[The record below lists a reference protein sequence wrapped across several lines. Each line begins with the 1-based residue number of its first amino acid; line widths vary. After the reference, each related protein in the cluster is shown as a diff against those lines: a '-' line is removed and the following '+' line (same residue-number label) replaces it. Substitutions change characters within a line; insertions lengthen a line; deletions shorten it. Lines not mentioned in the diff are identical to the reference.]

1 MDNEKNYVDLWIDDV
16 RECPYIGWVWA
27 KNYDEAIEILKT
39 NKVRQCSIDHDLS
52 FLQYRNMY
60 DPFTEKTGYD
70 IVLWMEENDIWP
82 EEVPIVHSHNP
93 VGAKRM
99 ADVIS
104 NYYQCY
110 PTSILRRAAASG
122 KGIGWAKK

>member
-82 EEVPIVHSHNP
+82 EEVPIVHEESQP
-93 VGAKRM
+93 DEPIREEESKKVLSKEEILEKFAI
-99 ADVIS
+99 VICFRK
-104 NYYQCY
+104 N
-110 PTSILRRAAASG
+110 
-122 KGIGWAKK
+122 